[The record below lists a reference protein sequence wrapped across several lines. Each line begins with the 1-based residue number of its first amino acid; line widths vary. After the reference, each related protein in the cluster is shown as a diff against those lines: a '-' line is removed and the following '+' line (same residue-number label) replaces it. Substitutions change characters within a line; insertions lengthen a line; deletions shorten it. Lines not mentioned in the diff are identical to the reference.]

1 MRHSE
6 AEILETLTGGGASLD
21 DFFVVDGLAMQV
33 PDPKSEI
40 CDAPLA
46 LIIEIDSLAEDC
58 VQYLLERG
66 APHFESMGEW
76 LSSCDSDLPPQRD
89 PNDS

>member
-6 AEILETLTGGGASLD
+6 AEILKTLTGGGASLD
-21 DFFVVDGLAMQV
+21 EFFVVDGLIMRV
-33 PDPKSEI
+33 SDPKSEI
-40 CDAPLA
+40 GDGPLA

-66 APHFESMGEW
+66 AAHFASMGEW
-76 LSSCDSDLPPQRD
+76 RSSCD
-89 PNDS
+89 

>member
-6 AEILETLTGGGASLD
+6 AEILETLTSGGASLD
-21 DFFVVDGLAMQV
+21 DLFVVDGLIMQA

-40 CDAPLA
+40 LDAPLA
-46 LIIEIDSLAEDC
+46 YVIEIDSLAEDC

-66 APHFESMGEW
+66 APHFESMDEW
-76 LSSCDSDLPPQRD
+76 QSSCD
-89 PNDS
+89 

>member
-21 DFFVVDGLAMQV
+21 DLFVVDGLIMQA
-33 PDPKSEI
+33 PDPNSEI
-40 CDAPLA
+40 PDAPLA
-46 LIIEIDSLAEDC
+46 HLIEIDSLAEDC

-66 APHFESMGEW
+66 APHFESMDEW
-76 LSSCDSDLPPQRD
+76 QSSCD
-89 PNDS
+89 

>member
-1 MRHSE
+1 MPHPE
-6 AEILETLTGGGASLD
+6 AEILETLTGSGASLGD
-21 DFFVVDGLAMQV
+21 LFIVDGLIMQV

-40 CDAPLA
+40 PDAPLA

-66 APHFESMGEW
+66 APQFDSW
-76 LSSCDSDLPPQRD
+76 DDWQSSSD
-89 PNDS
+89 